1 MARDASTR
9 STGLS
14 AHYLDPSKAVAF
26 FDIDGTLVWRDF
38 EALAS
43 GGSAEG
49 VVGSFGAA
57 PTPAVYD
64 AFRRMTARGHASF
77 ICTGRPTVERC
88 VLRFVSCMQRELW
101 HVLVRMPLL
110 ATR

>member
-1 MARDASTR
+1 MLLHVLRVYPHTIWI
-9 STGLS
+9 
-14 AHYLDPSKAVAF
+14 PSKAVAF

-57 PTPAVYD
+57 PYACSIRCLSSYD
-64 AFRRMTARGHASF
+64 STRT
-77 ICTGRPTVERC
+77 
-88 VLRFVSCMQRELW
+88 RFLYLYWSSPFV
-101 HVLVRMPLL
+101 
-110 ATR
+110 